1 MNYIQFSQTYCTL
14 VCPHFYIASCHLNR
28 VCLGCHEGRPYPLD
42 GEVYANAFV
51 HFRPAVGWDYTP
63 ADIIDDYLPAKVT
76 FVNAI
81 PLLSPHS
88 SVRRSLCT
96 LSLLVVLGF
105 AKESSL
111 INATAPNAF
120 RLWPSRIDFSPSVI
134 HYGAMTGIKQI
145 CGRRAVLVPW
155 ATAIVAPSTL
165 SSRASMLIVII
176 PFNRRDGAV
185 RQL

>member
-63 ADIIDDYLPAKVT
+63 GDIIDDYLPAKVT
-76 FVNAI
+76 FVNAV
-81 PLLSPHS
+81 PLLSPHN

-96 LSLLVVLGF
+96 PSLLVVLGF
-105 AKESSL
+105 VKESSL

-155 ATAIVAPSTL
+155 ATAGCVARGRSPPS
-165 SSRASMLIVII
+165 
-176 PFNRRDGAV
+176 P
-185 RQL
+185 